1 MAKDLKMDPDIE
13 TPITALET
21 ALQVPFREQ
30 YVQKIQIDMGLVERL
45 YWTLKA
51 HHTRH
56 RVEKDGGL
64 FRPNLNFVGFGHGA
78 MCRRDFDGLRVGDF
92 LPRVGDLE
100 IQDDWIKSCLL
111 FSDEVLIEDPIF
123 AFCRWVLVE
132 PTSMP
137 NFPALRENLLKLCSM
152 RPLLEARLLRMTAFF
167 PEPIR
172 GAESRIQFNDDGS
185 LTIGKVSA
193 VTRFQNQGAVE
204 HALAAM
210 GVKVPAQVKD
220 SEWADAYLSIPN
232 EEDFN
237 WLYIQSE
244 SMIYARDDGAP
255 FQPFLYGPYQ
265 ADLFTKLVKIAPETY
280 FSEMVRCQDLSKV
293 NSHCSIAANDLKMAD
308 LVSIRKDEEVF
319 ERWRQTV
326 RACMDRTREHVKKGF
341 SEPQIFAQQMAEAER
356 EWISDIKK
364 SRKGVIGSITTE
376 GNSICVGAVGAVLG
390 AVFTGGN
397 PIGAAAGA
405 LGGSAIGVLMKS
417 LSQAERFEAEKA
429 AASFFVTFN
438 PPDIR

>member
-1 MAKDLKMDPDIE
+1 MEPDIE

-30 YVQKIQIDMGLVERL
+30 YVQELEIDMDLIERL
-45 YWTLKA
+45 YWTLKE
-51 HHTRH
+51 HHCRF
-56 RVEKDGGL
+56 RVEKEGRL
-64 FRPNLNFVGFGHGA
+64 FRPNLNFVGFGYGA
-78 MCRRDFDGLRVGDF
+78 MCRRNFDGLLEGDF

-100 IQDDWIKSCLL
+100 IHDDWIKSSLL

-123 AFCRWVLVE
+123 AFCRWVLIA

-137 NFPALRENLLKLCSM
+137 NFPALRENLLKLCRL
-152 RPLLEARLLRMTAFF
+152 RPLLETRLLRMTAFF

-172 GAESRIQFNDDGS
+172 GAQSRIQLNEDGS
-185 LTIGKVSA
+185 LTGGKVSA

-210 GVKVPAQVKD
+210 GVKIPTRVTDA
-220 SEWADAYLSIPN
+220 EWADAYLSMPN

-244 SMIYARDDGAP
+244 SMIYARDDGTP

-265 ADLFTKLVKIAPETY
+265 TDLFSKLVKTAPETY
-280 FSEMVRCQDLSKV
+280 FSDLVRCQELSKV
-293 NSHCSIAANDLKMAD
+293 NSHCAVAAEDVKMSD
-308 LVSIRKDEEVF
+308 LVSVRKDEEVF
-319 ERWRQTV
+319 ERWRVTV
-326 RACMDRTREHVKKGF
+326 RTCMDRTRAHVKSGF
-341 SEPQIFAQQMAEAER
+341 SEPKIFAQQMAESER
-356 EWISDIKK
+356 EWASDIAR
-364 SRKGVIGSITTE
+364 SRKGILGTIASE
-376 GNSICVGAVGAVLG
+376 GNGITVGAIGAVLG

-397 PIGAAAGA
+397 PFGAAAGA
-405 LGGSAIGVLMKS
+405 MGGSAAGVLMKS
-417 LSQAERFEAEKA
+417 FSQAEKYEAERA

-438 PPDIR
+438 PPDAR